1 MTDAELIRKQTE
13 KIFKLEEALQ
23 NVIAEKNEII
33 KENENLILEKSE
45 TELRC
50 LEFSRKFRLI
60 EEETD
65 EYQFENVTNLQNK
78 IKSIL
83 MSENE
88 KTH

>member
-1 MTDAELIRKQTE
+1 MTDGELIRKQIE

-23 NVIAEKNEII
+23 NVIAEKNEIV
-33 KENENLILEKSE
+33 KENENLIIEKSE
-45 TELRC
+45 AELRC
-50 LEFSRKFRLI
+50 LELSRKFKLI

-65 EYQFENVTNLQNK
+65 EYQFESVTNLQNK